1 MISIPLLIKMM
12 MMEKH
17 WQHHTKLLLPSW
29 YLCQCS
35 ASWWTW
41 LSSSPSSA
49 PGTSSGTGT
58 RASIFLWLFLFWPR
72 TASTL
77 YFLEFFFFVAVT
89 FQLFIRWVKE
99 DKKESQPL
107 FSDRAVILFDVGA
120 GVLEI
125 VLDSDNSVSSSSHG
139 LSSHSSNLFSSQN
152 EESFNNQNHFV

>member
-1 MISIPLLIKMM
+1 MISIPLMISMM
-12 MMEKH
+12 MMGQH
-17 WQHHTKLLLPSW
+17 WQHHTKLWLPSW
-29 YLCQCS
+29 YRCQCL

-41 LSSSPSSA
+41 SSWCPSSA

-58 RASIFLWLFLFWPR
+58 RTNIFLWLFHFWPR
-72 TASTL
+72 TVSTL
-77 YFLEFFFFVAVT
+77 CFLESFFFVVVT
-89 FQLFIRWVKE
+89 FQLFIRCVKE

-139 LSSHSSNLFSSQN
+139 VATHCSNLFSSQN